1 MSLDT
6 RTKPTPAWLVREADV
21 PGYHPAN
28 HTGTLNRRLIGP
40 DTVGSRHVE
49 VLLGVIEKGQGALP
63 HAHPGIEQ
71 VCYLLSGTARA
82 QVADEWADMA
92 AGDCCYFPP
101 DVPHVFTVTS
111 DQPARLLVIYSP
123 PYEESPDR
131 VIRGFPTPPPPDAA
145 PRRPWR
151 PQKPPAPSHQGDQP

>member
-49 VLLGVIEKGQGALP
+49 VLLGVIER
-63 HAHPGIEQ
+63 
-71 VCYLLSGTARA
+71 ARA
-82 QVADEWADMA
+82 PCRMRIPASNRLLPAVRHR
-92 AGDCCYFPP
+92 AGAGGGRMGRHGGGRLLLFPP

-111 DQPARLLVIYSP
+111 DQPARLLVIYTP
-123 PYEESPDR
+123 PYEESPNR
-131 VIRGFPTPPPPDAA
+131 VIRGFPAPPPPDAA
-145 PRRPWR
+145 PCRPWR
-151 PQKPPAPSHQGDQP
+151 PQKPPAPFHQGDQP

>member
-1 MSLDT
+1 MPQT
-6 RTKPTPAWLVREADV
+6 PTWLVRESQV

-40 DTVGSRHVE
+40 ETVGSKHVE

-71 VCYLLSGTARA
+71 VCYLLEGTARA
-82 QVADEWADMA
+82 QVGDESADMV

-101 DVPHVFTVTS
+101 DIPHVFTVTS
-111 DQPARLLVIYSP
+111 DTPVRLLVIYSP

-131 VIRGFPTPPPPDAA
+131 VIRGFAA
-145 PRRPWR
+145 PTTE
-151 PQKPPAPSHQGDQP
+151 KAPT